1 MPKGQSL
8 KFQGSSLAVITSA
21 TGAQVI
27 SAATKA
33 NPCILSIASHTFIVG
48 DVIRVSGVV
57 GMTQLNGNDFVV
69 SAVVT
74 GAAGTVTLFGIDSTD
89 YTTYVSGGV
98 AAKGVFS
105 NFCELTGF
113 DRSGGASAEIETT
126 SICSDA
132 QEFEV
137 GLKAFGNLKL
147 DYNFASTVV
156 ISAFDAA
163 QAAAKPLMIKR
174 ILPKSSGATVWNTL
188 VLETGESAEVNGVW
202 KGSATIK
209 INGDAFNFIPV

>member
-8 KFQGSSLAVITSA
+8 KFQGSSLAVITSVTGTQA
-21 TGAQVI
+21 ITGA
-27 SAATKA
+27 SKA
-33 NPCILSIASHTFIVG
+33 NPCVLTATGHTFIVG
-48 DVIRVSGVV
+48 DVVRITGVV
-57 GMTQLNGNDFVV
+57 GMTQLNGSDYVV
-69 SAVVT
+69 SAVTV
-74 GAAGTVTLFGIDSTD
+74 GTITLFGIDSTD

-132 QEFEV
+132 QEFEA
-137 GLKAFGNLKL
+137 GLRAFGNLKL

-156 ISAFDAA
+156 ITAFDAA
-163 QAAAKPLMIKR
+163 QAAASSLMIKR
-174 ILPKSSGATVWNTL
+174 ILPKSAGATVWNTL

-202 KGSATIK
+202 KGSATIR
-209 INGDAFNFIPV
+209 INGNAFNFIPV

>member
-1 MPKGQSL
+1 MPKGQTL
-8 KFQGSSLAVITSA
+8 QFKGSSLAVITSA
-21 TGAQVI
+21 TGTQAI
-27 SAATKA
+27 TSATKA
-33 NPCILSIASHTFIVG
+33 NPCALTAPSHTFVVG
-48 DVIRVSGVV
+48 DVVRITGVV
-57 GMTQLNGNDFVV
+57 GMTQLNGGDYVV
-69 SAVVT
+69 SAFTPGVT
-74 GAAGTVTLFGIDSTD
+74 GTITLFDVDSTD

-132 QEFEV
+132 QEFEA
-137 GLKAFGNLKL
+137 GLRAFGNLKL

-156 ISAFDAA
+156 INAFDAA
-163 QAAAKPLMIKR
+163 QAAAKPLIIKR
-174 ILPKSSGATVWNTL
+174 ILPKSAGATVWNSL

-209 INGDAFNFIPV
+209 INGNAFNFVPA